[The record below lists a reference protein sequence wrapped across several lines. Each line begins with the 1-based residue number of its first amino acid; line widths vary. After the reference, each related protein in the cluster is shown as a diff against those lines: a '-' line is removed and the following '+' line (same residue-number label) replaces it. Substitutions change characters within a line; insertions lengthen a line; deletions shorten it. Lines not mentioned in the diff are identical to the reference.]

1 MDPVRSERPASEA
14 LTDAERDARIEQLL
28 LTGLDHYFANDYDQA
43 INVWTRALFLD
54 RHHDRARAYIERAR
68 SAQAERQRES
78 EALMH
83 QGLDALTSGDV
94 ARARELVADAL
105 ARGASRDLALGVLDR
120 IERLG
125 VLPAPPA
132 PARPRRSWLQSRRH
146 EGFRRSRNQHEGT
159 KQFEGREGSG
169 RIAGATIL
177 LILAALG
184 AVAVGVWGVTLPD
197 VSGWIFAREAERAV
211 PAIAPAAEALPLP
224 TASERYLSRS
234 RSLFESGRLRDA
246 LRELD
251 RVPIGD
257 SGRAQADRLRADIQ
271 RELLAVAAGSRSTH
285 EVP

>member
-1 MDPVRSERPASEA
+1 MDPARSDRPASEA
-14 LTDAERDARIEQLL
+14 LTGAEPDARIEQLL
-28 LTGLDHYFANDYDQA
+28 LTGLDHYFAADYDQA
-43 INVWTRALFLD
+43 INVWTRVLFLD

-83 QGLDALTSGDV
+83 EGLDALTSGDV
-94 ARARELVADAL
+94 ARARQLVADAL

-125 VLPAPPA
+125 VVPAPSA
-132 PARPRRSWLQSRRH
+132 PPRTRKH
-146 EGFRRSRNQHEGT
+146 GGT
-159 KQFEGREGSG
+159 KVFKGREGREGPK
-169 RIAGATIL
+169 RVAGGTIL

-184 AVAVGVWGVTLPD
+184 AAAVAVWSVALPD
-197 VSGWIFAREAERAV
+197 VSGWIFTREAGRATPV
-211 PAIAPAAEALPLP
+211 VAPAAEALPMPSANEL
-224 TASERYLSRS
+224 YLSRS
-234 RSLFESGRLRDA
+234 RSLFRSGRLRDA

-257 SGRAQADRLRADIQ
+257 SQRADADRLRAEIQ
-271 RELLAVAAGSRSTH
+271 RALLAVAAESRPAH

>member
-1 MDPVRSERPASEA
+1 MDPARSERPASEA

-28 LTGLDHYFANDYDQA
+28 LTGLDHYFAHDYDQA

-83 QGLDALTSGDV
+83 QGLDALANGDI

-125 VLPAPPA
+125 VLPAPAA
-132 PARPRRSWLQSRRH
+132 PLRPRRSWLHSRKH
-146 EGFRRSRNQHEGT
+146 DGFRRSRNQHEGT
-159 KQFEGREGSG
+159 RESEGREGAA

-197 VSGWIFAREAERAV
+197 VSGWIVTREAERAA

-234 RSLFESGRLRDA
+234 RSLFQSGRLRDA

-257 SGRAQADRLRADIQ
+257 SGRAEADRLRAEIQ
-271 RELLAVAAGSRSTH
+271 RELLAVAAGSRTAH